1 MDKLIFPEETKEMS
15 NFSVYKNTYCS
26 PKNDIPS
33 LISPA
38 LPQHFLSNKQSV
50 TEFSQ
55 KAQENVVYDEAIIER
70 KQASFEML
78 KKWDNHRSHLLH
90 IHAKFVENL
99 INRLDLKIEFS
110 NNFMHKIVK
119 FFKEKVIQESEYAVF
134 IQNRLPRFS
143 QLFNETSIEIP
154 GIYKGFSEIDDMHAK
169 KTQQL
174 EIYVGYIEKTIIKEI
189 LYKENSEFTKRI
201 SSFKEKF
208 QEIKKNLSRINV
220 ETAEKSTKYSKTFYE
235 MIEPQ
240 IANNKPK
247 KHAKDLLNLELNFL
261 KIAEVQSELH
271 KEMGIEAVA
280 FWKEV
285 MKLEINR
292 LFIIQKVMLN
302 FLVQSGNHKGPAK
315 NEFQTLDPIKEIEA
329 VYALNNLFAKDELL
343 FLEKFKED
351 DCFDY
356 LQSIR
361 IEKFKEDHL
370 ILKEIL
376 LERDHGNMLKEFKPC
391 LIVLTIDN
399 NLLIFDEP
407 TKEYNPANFCLRVE
421 GIHVLPREEERIV
434 EISVK
439 VTGFLF
445 DSKNR
450 FVFRFENNDKI
461 EEFVNYFNFVNLKK
475 T

>member
-1 MDKLIFPEETKEMS
+1 MEKNIFSEEIKEKS
-15 NFSVYKNTYCS
+15 SFSVYQNNYCS
-26 PKNDIPS
+26 PENNIPP
-33 LISPA
+33 LISPL
-38 LPQHFLSNKQSV
+38 LPQNFVANQQTLN
-50 TEFSQ
+50 EFSQ
-55 KAQENVVYDEAIIER
+55 KVKENGVYDEAIIER

-90 IHAKFVENL
+90 LHSKFVENL
-99 INRLDLKIEFS
+99 INRLNLKIEFS

-134 IQNRLPRFS
+134 IQNRLPKFS

-154 GIYKGFSEIDDMHAK
+154 GIYKGFSEIDEMHAK
-169 KTQQL
+169 KIHQL

-189 LYKENSEFTKRI
+189 LNKENSEFNKKI

-208 QEIKKNLSRINV
+208 QEIKKNLNRINV
-220 ETAEKSTKYSKTFYE
+220 ETAEKSTKYSKAFYE
-235 MIEPQ
+235 MIEPP
-240 IANNKPK
+240 IVNKLK

-271 KEMGIEAVA
+271 KEMGKETVA

-302 FLVQSGNHKGPAK
+302 YLVQSENHKGSAK
-315 NEFQTLDPIKEIEA
+315 NEFQTLDPIKEIEV
-329 VYALNNLFAKDELL
+329 VYSLNNLFAKDELL
-343 FLEKFKED
+343 FLEKFKEEG
-351 DCFDY
+351 CFDF
-356 LQSIR
+356 LENIR
-361 IEKFKEDHL
+361 IERFKEDHL

-376 LERDHGNMLKEFKPC
+376 LERDHGNALKEFKPC
-391 LIVLTIDN
+391 LIVFTIDN

-407 TKEYNPANFCLRVE
+407 TKEYNPANFSLRVE

-439 VTGFLF
+439 VVGFLF

-450 FVFRFENNDKI
+450 FVFRFENNDKV

-475 T
+475 I